1 MRKNIILCGVGGQGI
16 VLTSKLLAASA
27 MAKGIPVMSAETIG
41 MAQKGGS
48 VFSFL
53 RMGDD
58 LCCPMFP
65 KGTADLLIGFEPAE
79 AVRMLPYLKPDGT
92 VILNTHPIQPV
103 TATLGG
109 GASTYAP
116 IITTIVDRGYVEKEQ
131 KKLKTTPLGRAVN
144 QVMLE
149 QFPDIVDP
157 TFSADME
164 KKLDVVEAGKADW
177 VKTVDDFYQG
187 FEKSLEAAE
196 KNMEGKKI
204 KVEDIP
210 TDEICEKC
218 GRPMVIKSGRYGK
231 FVACS
236 GFPECR
242 NAHPIV
248 KDTGGLC
255 PLCGGHMLLRKSAKG
270 RVYYGCSNYPTCN
283 FMTWDEPV
291 PETCPHCGKTL
302 FKRRGQLYCA
312 KEGCG
317 FVKNIEKTNAEK

>member
-1 MRKNIILCGVGGQGI
+1 MSQDL
-16 VLTSKLLAASA
+16 KLNKL
-27 MAKGIPVMSAETIG
+27 SAE
-41 MAQKGGS
+41 QK
-48 VFSFL
+48 FTQ
-53 RMGDD
+53 
-58 LCCPMFP
+58 PP
-65 KGTADLLIGFEPAE
+65 
-79 AVRMLPYLKPDGT
+79 PYYT
-92 VILNTHPIQPV
+92 E
-103 TATLGG
+103 ATLIHALEENGIG
-109 GASTYAP
+109 RPSTYAP